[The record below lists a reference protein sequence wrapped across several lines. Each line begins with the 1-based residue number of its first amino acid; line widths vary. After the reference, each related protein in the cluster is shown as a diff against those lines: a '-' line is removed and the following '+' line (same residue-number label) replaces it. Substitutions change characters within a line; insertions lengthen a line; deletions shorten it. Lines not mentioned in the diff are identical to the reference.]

1 MNREALSDKRLAAWL
16 FAAITPP
23 AIQLIG
29 GASWLWTLAVTA
41 GCLFACLLCLGWGK
55 QPRGRIVSI
64 LYWLTTLCLMG
75 TLAGETMNSWQTGAH
90 VAVPLVLL
98 ALAASSALKG
108 PSAAARVGCV
118 LFWFVLGIYL
128 LVFGAGIREVR
139 PMWLRPAKGTEP
151 WLIIPLLLTP
161 VGVIPLLKEKE
172 RRITGLPLIGIF
184 VLLASVITLGVL
196 SPMVAANTDNAFYEM
211 TRSLSILETARRFEA
226 VISAA
231 MTVGWFALMSLYL
244 TLCGHWAEEIKPGGR
259 KTGIVLGAVVSGV
272 LTLCDLHID
281 GRILAVWTT
290 VFWVAT
296 PLITQGIDKQK
307 KS

>member
-1 MNREALSDKRLAAWL
+1 
-16 FAAITPP
+16 
-23 AIQLIG
+23 
-29 GASWLWTLAVTA
+29 
-41 GCLFACLLCLGWGK
+41 
-55 QPRGRIVSI
+55 
-64 LYWLTTLCLMG
+64 
-75 TLAGETMNSWQTGAH
+75 
-90 VAVPLVLL
+90 
-98 ALAASSALKG
+98 
-108 PSAAARVGCV
+108 
-118 LFWFVLGIYL
+118 
-128 LVFGAGIREVR
+128 
-139 PMWLRPAKGTEP
+139 MWLRPAKGTEP